1 MGTNTCR
8 AWQEMKNEN
17 FNKGLEQGRQQG
29 LEQVAVN
36 MILENMDDTLI
47 QKLTGLSAERIA
59 ELRDQKK

>member
-1 MGTNTCR
+1 MANICK
-8 AWQEMKNEN
+8 ALEEMRREGRE
-17 FNKGLEQGRQQG
+17 KGIKQGIEQGV
-29 LEQVAVN
+29 EQVAVN

>member
-8 AWQEMKNEN
+8 AFEEMKREN